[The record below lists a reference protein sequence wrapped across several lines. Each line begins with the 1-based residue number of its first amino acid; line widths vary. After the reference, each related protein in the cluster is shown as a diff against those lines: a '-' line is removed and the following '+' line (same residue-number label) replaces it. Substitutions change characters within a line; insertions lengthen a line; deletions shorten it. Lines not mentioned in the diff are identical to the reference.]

1 MEKKEMTLEDMIA
14 ELEEFYESAGFEDYY
29 ERVLKNMSEDK
40 IREYYSETFKEEDRE
55 LENWEREYK
64 GE

>member
-1 MEKKEMTLEDMIA
+1 MTLEDMIA

>member
-1 MEKKEMTLEDMIA
+1 MTLEDMIA

-40 IREYYSETFKEEDRE
+40 IREYYADTFKEEDRE